1 MIGNKFWTLVLIL
14 LFGGAMVFI
23 GHRDLRRELAKS
35 PTNDPEQTKILLKD
49 LRGDV
54 DVSRASLRRQ
64 EENSVDSEPS
74 GIRKWFNNVVKTVA
88 P

>member
-1 MIGNKFWTLVLIL
+1 
-14 LFGGAMVFI
+14 MVFI
-23 GHRDLRRELAKS
+23 GHRDLRRELAKA
-35 PTNDPEQTKILLKD
+35 PTEDPEQTQVLLKD

-64 EENSVDSEPS
+64 EENAEQTEPS